1 MYPFQFG
8 GDFFIFIIYLI
19 YMTEPKFCFKNEY
32 AIKPFNI
39 DGFTAITPGGDYP
52 IACLPVDELAIQ
64 ASTLISQLG
73 R

>member
-39 DGFTAITPGGDYP
+39 DGFTAITPGG
-52 IACLPVDELAIQ
+52 IIQ
-64 ASTLISQLG
+64 SLVFLWMN
-73 R
+73 

>member
-1 MYPFQFG
+1 
-8 GDFFIFIIYLI
+8 
-19 YMTEPKFCFKNEY
+19 MTEPKFCFKNEY